1 MDNASLHDLL
11 AEIQRRGI
19 HITAYAVDEQRRRDL
34 NWERR
39 KYAVAAWYGIRLQ
52 RRRYWAER
60 RAAEA
65 AAAAE

>member
-1 MDNASLHDLL
+1 MENTSLQDLL

-19 HITAYAVDEQRRRDL
+19 NITAYTVDEQRRGDL

-39 KYAVAAWYGIRLQ
+39 KHAVAAWYGIRLY

-65 AAAAE
+65 AAE